1 MLKIDMEHC
10 KNRVKRILKTTGGHE
25 SNNISEYES
34 RINELLRA
42 GYHPDH
48 VVKQVLWGTIG
59 FPQ

>member
-1 MLKIDMEHC
+1 MLKHDLEHC
-10 KNRVKRILKTTGGHE
+10 KNRIMVLDNSIEIDNSLIEEIT
-25 SNNISEYES
+25 
-34 RINELLRA
+34 ELLRS